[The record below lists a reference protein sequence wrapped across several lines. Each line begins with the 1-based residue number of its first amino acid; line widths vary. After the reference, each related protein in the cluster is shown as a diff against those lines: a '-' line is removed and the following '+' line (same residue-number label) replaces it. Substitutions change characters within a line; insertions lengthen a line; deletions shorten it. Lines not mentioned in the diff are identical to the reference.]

1 MERGGRRDEA
11 AHLNA
16 LVLEYLDWAG
26 LEDVGRLL
34 VSECHAKGLSISR
47 EAAESRA
54 SSGVSRIDTAVS
66 EEFSEGDDD
75 LLSHFDTGQGAKFFQ
90 AWRVIR
96 ARENGGP
103 SMDSLTLEFY
113 LHVYF
118 STLPLRHGHEQD
130 HAAAMTVFRRF
141 LDSCPQRLGSVQE
154 LLPFYGLPYVPDPTT
169 HPAFASVFQ
178 DSWVRDLRARLKAWM
193 DNRVSMT
200 SRPALLSYVLK
211 QRQHAKSV
219 GAALVAQESAAT
231 AVRSQRTL
239 RRRLQRLQDDY
250 HKLIG
255 VAWELTQGLEAAV
268 RGERVDLEATLA
280 ACTHRYP
287 ELFTLTLTADTTA
300 KPAAILLESMQR
312 CGRRPGVTASVPA
325 LDFERVRME
334 LGAAPETH
342 VLLLLQALRH
352 RITRVSTGSVRQA
365 VVTAY
370 ARGDVLGVRG
380 SCRSWSR
387 LAAALTHT
395 HHHNLLAQTAARFIN
410 ALTAFGAGR
419 SYLCSEEVCQ
429 VLLGALKVDDSDP
442 TTTDMTLAA
451 LQKLSIRGEVQ
462 STLIR
467 NGAVEWLVS
476 TLSNTSSLSP
486 YTMEYAAALLMNL
499 TLRSAGRARCVPL
512 ARNLL
517 PTLTHLLA
525 SVPVHVVPYVTGA
538 LYSLLSHQ
546 SLRQEA
552 FHLGLDT
559 SLQHLAQNGSNE
571 QRRQL
576 EYIVEQIRR
585 DPPLS
590 PPPSPEPH
598 LDIEEDPEWLEEE
611 LDQDDPVRPPPH
623 TPAGEDLLTWRYTLH
638 PGESRLPGDPRKE
651 AAPTRSAPAPS
662 VLWDPRGTPPQ
673 ARPNSDGFV
682 MRRNYI
688 VQQQQH
694 HDPSQAAAAA
704 ATAEGGQWDY
714 PSDSDGGRSDRAVR
728 ARPPP
733 EDPASRGESE
743 WERSDAWARSGDMEE
758 EVEEWA
764 LSLRQYGRPQG
775 LSLRRASPPLS
786 DALDFDTEACVSGR
800 SSVGSPMRT
809 AASGPG
815 HVPAG
820 PGDDR
825 SPPYQTPRPLPRQPD
840 EEDPEVARCPAA
852 GATYLRASH
861 HHDDHDDDDV
871 SIVSTLVRPDH
882 SVSLRDDAYQPTLPH
897 AVNDRRNASSERA
910 DPEEPDGGGKGE
922 GEGEER
928 LPPEDIRYYDSGK
941 ETSGDA
947 VSDRSERPLPTS
959 YVPKEEE
966 SQEPTPG
973 EVEETKTAEREESR
987 AKEEVSPNEGRME
1000 EKAVE
1005 PQEENTKPQLIP
1017 ETVQPPPAPPPSEHP
1032 QERPAEERDPVV
1044 EKKLLPRRKSVS
1056 RVHIP
1061 PPPDMPKKVDVEASK
1076 LLEKIVGEVRE
1087 MPVPISTPDNDPLLR
1102 SLPPPKVSEFKVA
1115 FSSRPKIAR
1124 TPPGSAIPDG
1134 RSGRRGSICSLSP
1147 GSPPV
1152 LPPINR
1158 NNHTYTRAAT

>member
-1 MERGGRRDEA
+1 MEKGGRRDEA

-16 LVLEYLDWAG
+16 LILEYLDWAG

-47 EAAESRA
+47 EAESRV
-54 SSGVSRIDTAVS
+54 SSGVSSVDAAGS
-66 EEFSEGDDD
+66 EDFGEADDD
-75 LLSHFDTGQGAKFFQ
+75 LLTFFDTGQGAKFFQ
-90 AWRVIR
+90 AWRAVR
-96 ARENGGP
+96 GRESGGP
-103 SMDSLTLEFY
+103 SMDSLILEFH

-130 HAAAMTVFRRF
+130 HTAAMSVFRRF
-141 LDSCPQRLGSVQE
+141 LDTCPQRLGSVQE

-193 DNRVSMT
+193 DRRVSMT
-200 SRPALLSYVLK
+200 SRPALFSYVLK

-239 RRRLQRLQDDY
+239 RRRLQRLQEDY

-325 LDFERVRME
+325 LDFERVRVE

-380 SCRSWSR
+380 PCRSWSR
-387 LAAALTHT
+387 LAAALTHP
-395 HHHNLLAQTAARFIN
+395 HHHNLLAQTTARFIN

-429 VLLGALKVDDSDP
+429 VLLGALKVEESDP

-476 TLSNTSSLSP
+476 TLGNTTNLSP
-486 YTMEYAAALLMNL
+486 YTMEYATALLMNL
-499 TLRSAGRARCVPL
+499 TLRSAGRSRCVPL
-512 ARNLL
+512 ARSLL

-638 PGESRLPGDPRKE
+638 PGESRLPADPRKE
-651 AAPTRSAPAPS
+651 AAPTRSAPVPT
-662 VLWDPRGTPPQ
+662 VPWDPRGTTPQ

-682 MRRNYI
+682 MRRNYN
-688 VQQQQH
+688 VQQH
-694 HDPSQAAAAA
+694 LSESQA
-704 ATAEGGQWDY
+704 AEGGQWDY
-714 PSDSDGGRSDRAVR
+714 PSDSDGGRSERAVR

-733 EDPASRGESE
+733 EDPG
-743 WERSDAWARSGDMEE
+743 
-758 EVEEWA
+758 
-764 LSLRQYGRPQG
+764 GR
-775 LSLRRASPPLS
+775 
-786 DALDFDTEACVSGR
+786 DTEASASGR

-809 AASGPG
+809 TASGPS

-820 PGDDR
+820 AGGDHPLPR
-825 SPPYQTPRPLPRQPD
+825 QTPRPQPRQPD
-840 EEDPEVARCPAA
+840 GDDPEMARCPAA
-852 GATYLRASH
+852 TATYPRSS
-861 HHDDHDDDDV
+861 HDDEDDV
-871 SIVSTLVRPDH
+871 SVVSTVVHPDH
-882 SVSLRDDAYQPTLPH
+882 SVNLRDDAYQPTLPH
-897 AVNDRRNASSERA
+897 AVNDRRNAAVKRMN
-910 DPEEPDGGGKGE
+910 PEEADDGGKGE
-922 GEGEER
+922 GERAAEER
-928 LPPEDIRYYDSGK
+928 PQPEEIRYYDSGK
-941 ETSGDA
+941 ETNGEA
-947 VSDRSERPLPTS
+947 VADRNERPLPAT
-959 YVPKEEE
+959 YAPKEENKE
-966 SQEPTPG
+966 EPAQG
-973 EVEETKTAEREESR
+973 DAAEAKTEEREEER
-987 AKEEVSPNEGRME
+987 VKEESPNEGGMK
-1000 EKAVE
+1000 EKADE
-1005 PQEENTKPQLIP
+1005 PQEENPKPQEVP
-1017 ETVQPPPAPPPSEHP
+1017 EAVQPPPAPPHSA
-1032 QERPAEERDPVV
+1032 QAEEKTAEGRDPAA

-1056 RVHIP
+1056 RPHIP
-1061 PPPDMPKKVDVEASK
+1061 PAPDMPKKVDVEASK
-1076 LLEKIVGEVRE
+1076 LLEKLVGEVRE
-1087 MPVPISTPDNDPLLR
+1087 MPVPISTPDNDPLLL

-1134 RSGRRGSICSLSP
+1134 RNARRGSICSLSP